1 MTLTLR
7 QIEVIRAVMVAGSI
21 VGAARLLNVAQPG
34 VSRTMKYI
42 EASLGIRLFT
52 RKTGRYVPTE
62 EARDIFA
69 QLQDVHRKLND
80 LHFSIS
86 RLERGGGVELA
97 IGSVPSIANAMVPG
111 AIAKLMRNYPDIR
124 VNFDILKIEEAIDYL
139 LLGKGE
145 VVAMSY
151 KLDHPSLT
159 FEPLAKGYLVCVA
172 SKDHPVAAYRQI
184 SAREIVSYPLI
195 GIDPRD
201 PYGAIMASIF
211 EREGLDYKI
220 PIRARFGTAVC
231 ALVKHNL
238 GIAVIDAFTVEQMS
252 DPDLRVIP
260 IEENTVFQTYVAYRS
275 DVHLSSY
282 AERLVQLLRKDM
294 DGLIAGQ
301 APDYT

>member
-7 QIEVIRAVMVAGSI
+7 QIEVVRAVMVAGSI
-21 VGAARLLNVAQPG
+21 VGAARLLNIAQPG

-52 RKTGRYVPTE
+52 RKGGRYVPTE

-111 AIAKLMRNYPDIR
+111 AIARLMGHYPDIR

-145 VVAMSY
+145 LVAMSY

-159 FEPLAKGYLVCVA
+159 FEPLSKGYLVCVA
-172 SKDHPVAAYRQI
+172 SKDHPVAAYRRI
-184 SAREIVSYPLI
+184 SAREIVSHPLI

-211 EREGLDYKI
+211 EREGLEYKI

-231 ALVKHNL
+231 ALVKRNL
-238 GIAVIDAFTVEQMS
+238 GIAVIDAFTVGEMS

-260 IEENTVFQTYVAYRS
+260 IEEDTIFQTYVAYRS
-275 DVHLSSY
+275 DIHLSSY
-282 AERLVQLLRKDM
+282 AERLVHFLRQDM
-294 DGLIAGQ
+294 NALIAGGVSN
-301 APDYT
+301 YT